1 VLKYGKEIIEAA
13 NRYGV
18 SGLKVEVERSYVE
31 SRVVDTS
38 NCIDFLCFAQ
48 ENACSLLKEYA
59 ITYLVARSGDI
70 LNVPDS
76 AERLKETPG
85 LMLDILCAIYIY
97 KVNQIRYLPK
107 TDLLRYFLSIFC
119 VPS

>member
-1 VLKYGKEIIEAA
+1 MLKYGKEIIEAA

-85 LMLDILCAIYIY
+85 LMLDILCAIYI
-97 KVNQIRYLPK
+97 Q
-107 TDLLRYFLSIFC
+107 S
-119 VPS
+119 